1 MTSAVRLG
9 NHQIGGVGP
18 NENAA
23 PCFIVGE
30 VASAHQGEPE
40 QAIALARAAK
50 EAGADG
56 IKFQLFTV
64 GELIA
69 PNDPRYPTF
78 NQIEIAPKEW
88 ERILGEAAGL
98 GLPVLVDIFDRPS
111 LRVAEENGIDAYK
124 IHSTDMENPEFIRA
138 VAATGKP
145 LLLSTGGSRL
155 QTVEAAIAAT
165 FVEGNGQVVL
175 LHGVQNFPTGV
186 ADSHLRYI
194 ETLKKRFDV
203 PVGFLDHV
211 DAGSLMARLLPA
223 LAVAFGADMVEKHIT
238 LDRAAKGF
246 DYESSLG
253 PQAFGEMVQ
262 LIRQAEQ
269 AFGSEE
275 GSVEDPA
282 AHEYHQLMRRA
293 VVSREP
299 LHKGAPLRAEQ
310 LALLRNAKGLAPLYL
325 PRLLGRKPRRDI
337 PAWEPLT
344 EELFE

>member
-1 MTSAVRLG
+1 MPSAARLG
-9 NHQIGGVGP
+9 SRLVG
-18 NENAA
+18 EGS

-40 QAIALARAAK
+40 QAIALARASQ

-56 IKFQLFTV
+56 IKFQLFAV
-64 GELIA
+64 SELIA

-78 NQIEIAPKEW
+78 DQIEIAPEDW

-98 GLPVLVDIFDRPS
+98 GLPVLVDVFDRTS
-111 LRVAEENGIDAYK
+111 LGVAERNAVDAYK
-124 IHSTDMENPEFIRA
+124 IHSTDMENPDFIRE

-145 LLLSTGGSRL
+145 VLLSTGGSRL
-155 QTVEAAIAAT
+155 ETVEAAMAAT
-165 FVEGNGQVVL
+165 LAEGNGQVIL
-175 LHGVQNFPTGV
+175 LHGVQNFPTSV

-194 ETLKKRFDV
+194 TTLKKKFDV

-238 LDRAAKGF
+238 LDRGAKGF
-246 DYESSLG
+246 DYESSLE
-253 PQAFGEMVQ
+253 PRSFSEMVA

-269 AFGSEE
+269 AFGSNQ
-275 GSVEDPA
+275 GSVEDAA
-282 AHEYHQLMRRA
+282 AHRYHELMRRA

-299 LHKGAPLRAEQ
+299 LRRGAPLRPEQ
-310 LALLRNAKGLAPLYL
+310 LALLRNPRGLAPVYL
-325 PRLLGRKPRRDI
+325 PRLLGRKPRHDI

-344 EELFE
+344 EELFD

>member
-9 NHQIGGVGP
+9 DREVGGADP
-18 NENAA
+18 NA
-23 PCFIVGE
+23 PCFIIGE
-30 VASAHQGEPE
+30 VASAHQGDPE
-40 QAIALARAAK
+40 QAIALARAAQQ
-50 EAGADG
+50 AGADG
-56 IKFQLFTV
+56 IKFQLFAV
-64 GELIA
+64 RELIA
-69 PNDPRYPTF
+69 PNDSRFPTF
-78 NQIEIAPKEW
+78 EQIEIAPEEW
-88 ERILGEAAGL
+88 ERILGEAARL

-111 LRVAEENGIDAYK
+111 LRVAEENGVAAYK
-124 IHSTDMENPEFIRA
+124 IHSTDMENPEFIQE

-145 LLLSTGGSRL
+145 LLLSTGGSSL
-155 QTVEAAIAAT
+155 ETVEAAMAAALA
-165 FVEGNGQVVL
+165 EGSGQVVL
-175 LHGVQNFPTGV
+175 LHGVQNFPTAV

-194 ETLKKRFDV
+194 QTLKKRFEL

-211 DAGSLMARLLPA
+211 DAGSPMARLLPA

-238 LDRAAKGF
+238 LDREAKGF
-246 DYESSLG
+246 DYESSLE
-253 PQAFGEMVQ
+253 PPAFGEMVQ
-262 LIRQAEQ
+262 LIREAEE

-282 AHEYHQLMRRA
+282 AHQYHQLMRRA

-299 LHKGAPLRAEQ
+299 LSKGAPLRADQ